1 MMSKHVGRH
10 YELVYS
16 HPRARVDTGTLEC
29 DAIMREWR
37 NGDMTSPLVKKNI
50 ERDMQIQTKTVSEVQ
65 DKINVT
71 HCSIITR

>member
-1 MMSKHVGRH
+1 MMRKHVGRH

-37 NGDMTSPLVKKNI
+37 NGDMTSPLVKKKKNR
-50 ERDMQIQTKTVSEVQ
+50 EREICKYKQIVSPKSKTKLVWHIVQ
-65 DKINVT
+65 
-71 HCSIITR
+71 